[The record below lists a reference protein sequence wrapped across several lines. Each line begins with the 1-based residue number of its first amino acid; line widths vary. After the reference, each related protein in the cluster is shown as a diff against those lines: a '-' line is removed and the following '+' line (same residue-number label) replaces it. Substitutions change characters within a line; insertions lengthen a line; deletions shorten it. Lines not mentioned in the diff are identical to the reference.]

1 MDHTNVETPGI
12 LDCNKNF
19 TWTQETSM
27 AVGARVAGA
36 LPLAG
41 ASLAAMALAGV
52 AVFTV
57 HQAGCADPGRY
68 VQHDDGQVELV
79 GSCVDPKQL
88 PPAPDQ
94 NQQGTEIAP
103 AMNQLTKIDQAP

>member
-1 MDHTNVETPGI
+1 
-12 LDCNKNF
+12 
-19 TWTQETSM
+19 M

-41 ASLAAMALAGV
+41 ATLAAVTLAGV

-68 VQHDDGQVELV
+68 IQHDDGQVELV
-79 GSCVDPKQL
+79 GSCVDPEQL
-88 PPAPDQ
+88 PPAPD
-94 NQQGTEIAP
+94 EP
-103 AMNQLTKIDQAP
+103 ADHEVPPALNNLGRVDQAP